1 MFSVNEEIPWKCKV
15 KLRYLVNV
23 CFPRL
28 NDPTQCPANGS
39 RREDCDC
46 RRDYS
51 AAGITTFSKVR
62 LDLSKMNI
70 ISKLPTVSQHPV
82 QNVNSTLLQN
92 ENFLWHLIMFML
104 TRVNGLKMS
113 LRSI

>member
-1 MFSVNEEIPWKCKV
+1 M
-15 KLRYLVNV
+15 YLVCMCV
-23 CFPRL
+23 CVLPRL

-46 RRDYS
+46 RRDYT

-70 ISKLPTVSQHPV
+70 ISEWLIHAQKSDGTHTHTHTH
-82 QNVNSTLLQN
+82 NSILCQC
-92 ENFLWHLIMFML
+92 
-104 TRVNGLKMS
+104 
-113 LRSI
+113 